1 MGGGSAEAS
10 PKGLCLG
17 VDARATHRPYRGGV
31 RTKVSILVTAL
42 VLVVVPRA
50 VFAVASTQRHMP
62 LPVTAA
68 MHYHY
73 FEVGKRECAAAIR
86 KAEAQAPAGQAV
98 AAALAITTGRY
109 PEEFR
114 QDVAAGCQAASA

>member
-1 MGGGSAEAS
+1 MS
-10 PKGLCLG
+10 PRFGMLT
-17 VDARATHRPYRGGV
+17 VAFV
-31 RTKVSILVTAL
+31 L
-42 VLVVVPRA
+42 VLAPLA

-68 MHYHY
+68 MHRHY
-73 FEVGKRECAAAIR
+73 FEVGKRQCEAEIK

-98 AAALAITTGRY
+98 AAAVAITTGEY

-114 QDVAAGCQAASA
+114 QDVAAGCQAASG